1 VFHPAGCELCDQLL
15 TRASCVPICG
25 ECLASYSALPQTV
38 CEVCGSPVVAPFSL
52 RGMNPAEKSPGDAPR
67 GCLACQGR
75 ACAFACARSC
85 RVRRQ
90 IDPCND
96 DAQVP
101 AHGATGRQVRG
112 ATEEFGTA
120 RGSCRRRRGSGTPD
134 RQRHRERGYNQ
145 ADLIARSVAHR
156 LNLPCRLIFTLN
168 TECKPNK
175 MTVLRVWTMTSEVEN
190 MATASASWINHPGTY
205 IREEMEERGWSQ
217 RDLAFIL
224 GCSDQ
229 SDFEWEAR
237 YQPRNGESI
246 WRSV

>member
-1 VFHPAGCELCDQLL
+1 
-15 TRASCVPICG
+15 
-25 ECLASYSALPQTV
+25 
-38 CEVCGSPVVAPFSL
+38 VAPFSL

-190 MATASASWINHPGTY
+190 SKCKLDQSSRHLDSGRNGRAW
-205 IREEMEERGWSQ
+205 MEPARSCV
-217 RDLAFIL
+217 FIL

-229 SDFEWEAR
+229 PDFEWEAR